1 MIEVL
6 FGESEAASM
15 KAAKSVVIRRVKEA
29 DLIQCFGEEE
39 MALEQ
44 LFGTESE
51 SGSERFHGGGEA
63 RCLERYFEEGSEG
76 VSGWL
81 VEEESGN
88 TSGRFLDKEDI
99 HVSKWSYD
107 EGDGPTSV
115 WAAGKKRPPEKLFAG
130 WIEGSAQEVVC
141 LGFMLDIG
149 DIKEPVDSLYRKK
162 LISSMYGQ
170 NQWEQDEDMKKEL
183 EKAGDVYAEE
193 LQRLYRF
200 LEDEERIRVW
210 YSDAPYSRCG
220 FYHVCRIL
228 DKYENEV
235 QAVKMPENI
244 VRGKTITA
252 YSNWGEVAAEEFSS
266 FLPYE
271 RKLTKEEIHMY
282 ALLRRAG

>member
-1 MIEVL
+1 M
-6 FGESEAASM
+6 
-15 KAAKSVVIRRVKEA
+15 
-29 DLIQCFGEEE
+29 
-39 MALEQ
+39 
-44 LFGTESE
+44 
-51 SGSERFHGGGEA
+51 
-63 RCLERYFEEGSEG
+63 
-76 VSGWL
+76 
-81 VEEESGN
+81 
-88 TSGRFLDKEDI
+88 
-99 HVSKWSYD
+99 
-107 EGDGPTSV
+107 
-115 WAAGKKRPPEKLFAG
+115 
-130 WIEGSAQEVVC
+130 VC
-141 LGFMLDIG
+141 IGFMLDIG
-149 DIKEPVDSLYRKK
+149 DIKEPVDSFYRKK

-200 LEDEERIRVW
+200 LEDGERIRVW

-252 YSNWGEVAAEEFSS
+252 YSNWGEVAAEEFSA